1 MINRF
6 SSVGSKAPFYFKSSG
21 FSRRRHFAKPMLAV
35 AFVFVFWRRLIRQNK
50 VTANEQGLWSGG
62 GFETRLLERLP
73 I

>member
-1 MINRF
+1 LVQKLHF
-6 SSVGSKAPFYFKSSG
+6 SSKVQDFSS
-21 FSRRRHFAKPMLAV
+21 RRHFAKPMLAV

-62 GFETRLLERLP
+62 GFETRPPERPP